1 MVSYVMP
8 QAMAMQALSKKQ
20 PQQTAG
26 LCPPPASI
34 AASCFTSA
42 SWMVESNSST
52 YGKQGRGGEATARG
66 RGQVQGCRAVDNS
79 TMPAQTGQRPDK
91 LPQTPGS

>member
-1 MVSYVMP
+1 MP
-8 QAMAMQALSKKQ
+8 QAMAMQALSKNQ

-52 YGKQGRGGEATARG
+52 CGREVEGGRGAKTARG
-66 RGQVQGCRAVDNS
+66 RSDQVQGYRALANS
-79 TMPAQTGQRPDK
+79 TMPAQTGQ
-91 LPQTPGS
+91 T